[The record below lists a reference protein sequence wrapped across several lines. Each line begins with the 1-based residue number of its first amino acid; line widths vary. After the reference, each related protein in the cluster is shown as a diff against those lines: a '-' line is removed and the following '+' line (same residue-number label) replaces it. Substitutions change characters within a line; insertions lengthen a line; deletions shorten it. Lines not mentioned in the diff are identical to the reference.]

1 MFYDL
6 KCCIREEWLIQENEF
21 FTKKKI
27 IMGLKLKKKKN
38 LGFNLFKFKK
48 ISTCTIVKNEKT
60 GQHA

>member
-1 MFYDL
+1 MINSRKWILY
-6 KCCIREEWLIQENEF
+6 KEKNNIGIKTE
-21 FTKKKI
+21 
-27 IMGLKLKKKKN
+27 KKKN